1 MASAEPKRVSPAE
14 EVIREALQPES
25 YIMSRRPP
33 HATYLLYADPLTPT
47 VITEN
52 SRLLTATSSIA
63 ATQSTFN
70 MQACHEVRGIR
81 LAEMLRC
88 FEAVLLA
95 QRSGAVPDGY
105 MGLLEGHVSD
115 TFSSNMSSWN

>member
-1 MASAEPKRVSPAE
+1 VSPAE
-14 EVIREALQPES
+14 EVIQEALQPES

-52 SRLLTATSSIA
+52 SRLLTETSNIP

-70 MQACHEVRGIR
+70 MQACHEAQKRARAPGIAPAVRDIR

-95 QRSGAVPDGY
+95 QGSGAVPEVY
-105 MGLLEGHVSD
+105 MGLMEGHVSAILQ
-115 TFSSNMSSWN
+115 